1 MDEHLDEAT
10 RFDQSLSI
18 SCDECSMRCT
28 AACDD
33 CLVTFL
39 LRDDDAGVGD
49 SVVLDF
55 QQARTVRLLGQ
66 AGLVPEL
73 RYRSAGAM

>member
-1 MDEHLDEAT
+1 MNDMTDP
-10 RFDQSLSI
+10 SLSI
-18 SCDECSMRCT
+18 SCDTCSMQCT

-39 LRDDDAGVGD
+39 FSDDSPVEHDD
-49 SVVLDF
+49 SLVLDLD
-55 QQARTVRLLGQ
+55 QARVVRLFGS

-73 RYRSAGAM
+73 KYRVAG

>member
-1 MDEHLDEAT
+1 
-10 RFDQSLSI
+10 
-18 SCDECSMRCT
+18 MRRT

-39 LRDDDAGVGD
+39 LSDEATVEHDD
-49 SVVLDF
+49 SLVLNLD
-55 QQARTVRLLGQ
+55 QARVVRLFGS

-73 RYRSAGAM
+73 KYRVAG